1 MCPLL
6 KPEAQVIL
14 GRGPLLAQ
22 EPSELLYL
30 WGPPDL
36 STSQSTAES
45 LLYKMT
51 FSLRPAVVFLIVLGA
66 IASSPAMGYE
76 HPKGQDLSCVLS
88 VEQRRGTLAPVLCL
102 GPWGSCPWLLNQGC
116 PAFSYLLPSLHSHP
130 QELSLLL

>member
-45 LLYKMT
+45 LLHKTT
-51 FSLRPAVVFLIVLGA
+51 FVLRPAVVFLIVLGA
-66 IASSPAMGYE
+66 IASSPSVGCE
-76 HPKGQDLSCVLS
+76 HPQGQDVLYPFS
-88 VEQRRGTLAPVLCL
+88 RAAAGMLAPELCL
-102 GPWGSCPWLLNQGC
+102 GPWVSCPWLLNQGC
-116 PAFSYLLPSLHSHP
+116 PAFPYLLPSLHSHR